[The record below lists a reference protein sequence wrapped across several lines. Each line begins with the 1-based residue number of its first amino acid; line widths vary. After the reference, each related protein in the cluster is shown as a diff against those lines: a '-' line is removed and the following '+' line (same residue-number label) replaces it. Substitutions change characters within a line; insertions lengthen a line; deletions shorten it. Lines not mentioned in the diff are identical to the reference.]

1 MLPYRPFEGYVLQTI
16 LQGVRLNFFK
26 IPNVVANLIETLQR
40 RSDHPEEPKG
50 SYSGRL
56 QEFFDVAAV

>member
-50 SYSGRL
+50 SYFGRL
-56 QEFFDVAAV
+56 QEFFDVGAV

>member
-1 MLPYRPFEGYVLQTI
+1 M
-16 LQGVRLNFFK
+16 RLNFFK
-26 IPNVVANLIETLQR
+26 IPNVVANLIEMLQR

-50 SYSGRL
+50 SYFGRL